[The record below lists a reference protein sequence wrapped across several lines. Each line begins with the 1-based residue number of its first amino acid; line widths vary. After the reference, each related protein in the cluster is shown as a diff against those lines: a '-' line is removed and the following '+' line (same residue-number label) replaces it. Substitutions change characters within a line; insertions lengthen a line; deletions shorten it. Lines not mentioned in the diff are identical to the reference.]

1 LPDVSIFKTL
11 TIAAGADDKV
21 SIYKV
26 PTNCKLTTTRVDIIF
41 LADAALNLSLSLK
54 EGENQKYP
62 ESGSFQG
69 NNTTFVLTAK
79 KDWGSGSNV
88 DVKYKNTHAT
98 ESRTA
103 FINISAEET

>member
-11 TIAAGADDKV
+11 TVAALGDDKV

-26 PTNCKLTTTRVDIIF
+26 PTNCKLTITRLEIAF
-41 LADAALNLSLSLK
+41 LADAALNLTLSLK

-62 ESGSFQG
+62 ENGAFQG
-69 NNTTFVLTAK
+69 NSTTIVSVARK
-79 KDWGSGSNV
+79 EWGPGSSV
-88 DVKYKNTHAT
+88 DVRYKNTHAT

-103 FINISAEET
+103 LINISAEET